1 MSVHFIPP
9 VIQDNPDGWGPL
21 DEIPEQFKDM
31 PYQPFSKGD
40 RLGKVADW
48 TGMTYSDKRYLGKY
62 SSQFAAGSQY
72 TYYHEQDESTFQL
85 VDTTKVQK
93 PVYMRNKNRF
103 NQRNLRRE
111 RERRE
116 QRANNQGLQTLTKVQ
131 KERQRQYRRMQKQY
145 GKHRWHDNRNQNQL
159 KSRSASVQVRGEW
172 SVAEDLD
179 FPRLNKLR
187 LPSIADPEDLIKCG
201 EMEFYNKSFDR
212 INTKLEKRL
221 ARVNR
226 LFHKVTT
233 TDDPNI
239 RKLASK
245 GNVFGTDII
254 LATIMCSTRS
264 VYSWDIIVQH
274 VGGKLFFDKRDDSEF
289 DLLTVNETAKE
300 PPQEEGNHIN
310 SPRNL
315 ALEATFIN
323 HNYSQ
328 QCLKMGKEKSRFPD
342 KNPFISEE
350 DKTDVA
356 SVGYRYRKW
365 NLGENIDVIIR
376 CEHDSVAIGSNGETQ
391 FLNIKTLN
399 EWDTKQS
406 SADEWRQKLD
416 SQKGAVLATELK
428 NNSFK
433 LAKWT
438 VCSLLAGSDQIKFGY
453 VSRINPRDS
462 SKHVILGS
470 QQFKPSELAAQI
482 NLNMDNAWGI
492 LRCIIDKCFQLK
504 EGKYLILK
512 DPNKPVIRIY
522 DIPDNTFS
530 TDDED
535 DDDEDDEEDDEDEDE
550 ENEDAA

>member
-9 VIQDNPDGWGPL
+9 IIQDNPEGWGPL
-21 DEIPEQFKDM
+21 DEIPDQFKDM

-85 VDTTKVQK
+85 VDTTKIQK

-145 GKHRWHDNRNQNQL
+145 GKHRWHDNRNQNQI

-179 FPRLNKLR
+179 FLRLNKLR
-187 LPSIADPEDLIKCG
+187 LPNIGDPEDLIKCG

-264 VYSWDIIVQH
+264 SYSWDVIVQH

-328 QCLKMGKEKSRFPD
+328 QCLKMGNDKFRFKD
-342 KNPFISEE
+342 KNPFVSEE

-376 CEHDSVAIGSNGETQ
+376 CEHDSVALGSNGETQ

-470 QQFKPSELAAQI
+470 QQFKPNELAAQI

-492 LRCIIDKCFQLK
+492 LRCIIDKCFELK
-504 EGKYLILK
+504 EGKFLILK

-535 DDDEDDEEDDEDEDE
+535 DDEDDDDDDNEEDDENE
-550 ENEDAA
+550 EGG